1 MENIRSDIYKVLISI
16 VVLFIL
22 YHSAEYAIV
31 FKNNVIL
38 FFVFQ
43 FLFFL
48 SAWILGNW
56 NKKNGFRF
64 WGLSPTQLRV
74 KYVLIGIT
82 SGVILYAIPFII
94 SLSLGVETIT
104 KIPNWI
110 DIIKFSIPFSFGVL
124 FTSFSED
131 VLTRGTVFGLFNNKL
146 KPVWIILISSLL
158 YLLNHIYRLNDG
170 FETLSYI
177 FLLGVLFIIPVIIT
191 KNLWITGFMHWAGNT
206 FFFVTHNAI
215 QTDSHS
221 GYITPNLIFS
231 VWIIILIPIALYLGY
246 KYKSRLT

>member
-191 KNLWITGFMHWAGNT
+191 KNLWICNQQINLPIFSQTGF
-206 FFFVTHNAI
+206 
-215 QTDSHS
+215 
-221 GYITPNLIFS
+221 LIFS
-231 VWIIILIPIALYLGY
+231 QLSVPSGCRFVKYSFSVIHSIASPFKFNNFALI
-246 KYKSRLT
+246 